1 MPTHFTKTDENGTET
16 LPFTRF
22 HFNEVTGERVPT
34 KDEVPND
41 IFNLT
46 EQQAIHLVNSWN
58 RMCER
63 DGFDLTYAVYDN
75 VE

>member
-22 HFNEVTGERVPT
+22 HFNEVTGKRVPT
-34 KDEVPND
+34 TND

-58 RMCER
+58 QMSDRF
-63 DGFDLTYAVYDN
+63 GHGLVYAVYDN